1 MTQQEVWDF
10 LASLKVGTIVS
21 IILVAVAIVTA
32 IALGIKKLYK
42 WFSAY
47 HSHKTTKAKTAERLK
62 RHDEALDRIEQNQAS
77 LNNLM
82 IQMIRSNI
90 IVICQNAIAAGKITD
105 VQLRE
110 LTELYELYE
119 SKGGNSYASLL
130 MDKVVKL
137 PIVYLMDGESK

>member
-1 MTQQEVWDF
+1 MTQQDIWDF
-10 LASLKVGTIVS
+10 LARLNVGTIVS
-21 IILVAVAIVTA
+21 IIVVAAAIIAAIVVA
-32 IALGIKKLYK
+32 IKKLYK
-42 WFSAY
+42 WFTVY
-47 HSHKTTKAKTAERLK
+47 YKHKTTKAKTAERLK

-110 LTELYELYE
+110 LWELYDLYE

-130 MDKVVKL
+130 MEKVAKL
-137 PIVYLMDGESK
+137 PIVYLMDSDST